1 MEYSR
6 ATAELVKEAG
16 QVRVESGRMKEE
28 LESSQRELE
37 RLRGEARKKT
47 EAEQSSVTSL
57 NQELASRA
65 QQVGHSSPPTSGSGS
80 VWCVDRFLRW
90 SSC

>member
-1 MEYSR
+1 M
-6 ATAELVKEAG
+6 KEAG

-47 EAEQSSVTSL
+47 KAEQSSVTSL

-65 QQVGHSSPPTSGSGS
+65 QQVGHLSPTSGSGS
-80 VWCVDRFLRW
+80 VWCVDRFWRW